1 VKKQTKSAKR
11 QYGYSI
17 VELLVS
23 LGLISIFSALA
34 APRLVGT
41 YRSYQMDDMASQ
53 VAAQIKITRY
63 EAIRRNN
70 AINCLNNMQ
79 GGVLTIFAQDPKAP
93 NANVQANE
101 KQMVIPATAPAAL
114 AASAAVPGSGSLPA
128 VANVAALTD
137 VPPTNGTITFDGR
150 GAKTAPAGV
159 SVYWVGNAVYGWRA
173 VTVMPSG
180 SVQVWSNATGTWKQL
195 S

>member
-23 LGLISIFSALA
+23 LALIAIFSALA

-63 EAIRRNN
+63 EA
-70 AINCLNNMQ
+70 
-79 GGVLTIFAQDPKAP
+79 
-93 NANVQANE
+93 
-101 KQMVIPATAPAAL
+101 
-114 AASAAVPGSGSLPA
+114 SAA
-128 VANVAALTD
+128 T
-137 VPPTNGTITFDGR
+137 
-150 GAKTAPAGV
+150 
-159 SVYWVGNAVYGWRA
+159 
-173 VTVMPSG
+173 MPSI
-180 SVQVWSNATGTWKQL
+180 A
-195 S
+195 